1 MSNTKLQNLR
11 GFLTERFTTVAV
23 EIFGEIETIVEAYY
37 EENKRL
43 RNVLHMVLNPE
54 IKLPRIDVSSQYTG
68 ATTDVREQH
77 PDLNTRAD
85 LETSEPLAKKPKE
98 EEIEYD
104 ISLGSEQQHGL
115 GEAEHFI
122 APDCVKN
129 DPEEED
135 ARMLCIAETF
145 HIKMDECDP
154 QSSGTLSADE
164 DDDCSAS
171 DSERLTDLPQLS
183 RSEESSSGSRE
194 PQKHDILSADEDCS
208 ASDSE
213 RLTDFPQ
220 LSRSKESSSGSRE
233 PQKHDIKSGKSLT
246 KWKKPKWSLQK
257 TMLELPRMVPQQC
270 FIPAPNDCQSFL
282 ARLTEAFK
290 DFPDDKKPL
299 ITKMGLTENVELV
312 DCAFGK
318 VPKGSPLSYQ
328 CPVPSGQDYKTHDD
342 APPRPLLPRSSHKL
356 EVMLPSR
363 SLNAKEAEHME
374 VMEITWEDARSLEH
388 STRGSEEAVEELRK
402 LRLTSHFREICKL
415 KPGRSNAKLLIFK
428 MQKGLSRRKTAQI
441 EKQMKAEALREYC
454 NHLCVNW
461 SPCGL
466 VVHPNAPWLGALPD
480 GLVYDPKEKPSF
492 GLVHVKCTRFRSFI
506 ECGFLFCQDGVLQ
519 LKKSHSHYWHIQG
532 EMMVT
537 GTEWCDLL
545 VFSKDD
551 ILVQRIYRDLVVINV
566 MKKKLDNFFFQ
577 FYLPCL
583 L

>member
-11 GFLTERFTTVAV
+11 GFITERFTTVAV

-98 EEIEYD
+98 EEIECD
-104 ISLGSEQQHGL
+104 ISWESEQQHGL
-115 GEAEHFI
+115 GETEHFI
-122 APDCVKN
+122 SPDCVKN

-135 ARMLCIAETF
+135 PRMLCIAETF
-145 HIKMDECDP
+145 HIKVVECNP

-164 DDDCSAS
+164 D
-171 DSERLTDLPQLS
+171 
-183 RSEESSSGSRE
+183 
-194 PQKHDILSADEDCS
+194 EDCS
-208 ASDSE
+208 ASDLE

-220 LSRSKESSSGSRE
+220 LSRCKESSSGSRE

-246 KWKKPKWSLQK
+246 KWKNPKWSLQK

-270 FIPAPNDCQSFL
+270 FIPAPNDCQAFL

-342 APPRPLLPRSSHKL
+342 APPRPLLPLSHHKL

-374 VMEITWEDARSLEH
+374 VMEITWEAARSLEH